1 MNSIFESVNDAADN
15 VNEALDRL
23 YCKQLMIM
31 ESGEESVDISEYQ
44 CFQEGFLFPRS
55 KALDVYKFNNK
66 HLMKA
71 VKLFNKAY
79 AAIPIEQ
86 YCPNFDELKRA
97 LDTGSKSKI
106 NDIIDNTYAQLMSL
120 SRAVE
125 AEFSKADSDFKNAI
139 TELGKQFDCTYNI
152 VFNKSRT
159 ATIPLKMKFPE
170 GSDKKITLSKSKGF
184 QLGKV
189 KLLVYVSAFDLITL
203 SPPNRNLFG
212 QWFVSVL
219 LHETFHNIVQI
230 IDRLNRKVSNDIEN
244 TLDSV
249 SKSKNIVTSTTK
261 ITSLIGRIKKNLK
274 IEDNSFDEKRTEKR
288 FYILSQIKDNKSA
301 IRKFSKDVK
310 SNSDPVTE
318 EEIEKYIDE
327 LKNDYKSTKPKIF
340 TVMRE
345 FIIGIAAIIGGAIGL
360 TFTSGVGPGIA
371 IGGGLAFIISAFMDK
386 QAESKAI
393 LGGMGT
399 KIQEEYFCDLFASM
413 YQLPVHLVSYN
424 RYIAMSKLDSTKAK
438 QIDML
443 DNKIYV
449 KSGDPHPNTIDREIV
464 SYKMA
469 KQILNSNKHL
479 KKEVKEYL
487 KYIVDLHDGIDN
499 LPVNDSKRRAKRLS
513 PEASADLQKTLTEFA
528 KKNNVAVTES
538 FIEEFCGGE
547 YYGS

>member
-1 MNSIFESVNDAADN
+1 MNSIFESVNDAVDN
-15 VNEALDRL
+15 VNDALDRL

-31 ESGEESVDISEYQ
+31 ESEEESVDISEYQ

-55 KALDVYKFNNK
+55 KALEVYKFNNK
-66 HLMKA
+66 HLLKA

-79 AAIPIEQ
+79 AEIPIEQ
-86 YCPNFDELKRA
+86 YCPDFDEIKKVSERGSQTKLNDYDITYDQYMNIARA
-97 LDTGSKSKI
+97 IET
-106 NDIIDNTYAQLMSL
+106 
-120 SRAVE
+120 
-125 AEFSKADSDFKNAI
+125 EFSKTDSYSNKALV
-139 TELGKQFDCTYNI
+139 ELGEQFDCTYRI
-152 VFNKSRT
+152 ILNKSRT
-159 ATIPLKMKFPE
+159 STAPFMMKFPE

-189 KLLVYVSAFDLITL
+189 NLSVYVSVFDLITL
-203 SPPNRNLFG
+203 SPADRNLFG
-212 QWFVSVL
+212 QWFTSIL
-219 LHETFHNIVQI
+219 LHETFHNIVRI
-230 IDRLNRKVSNDIEN
+230 LDRLNREVSKDIEN

-249 SKSKNIVTSTTK
+249 AKSKNIVTSTAR

-274 IEDNSFDEKRTEKR
+274 IEDNAFDEKRTEKR
-288 FYILSQIKDNKSA
+288 FYILSQIKDNKA
-301 IRKFSKDVK
+301 AVGKFSKDVK

-318 EEIEKYIDE
+318 EEIEKYIDM
-327 LKNDYKSTKPKIF
+327 LKKNYKSTRPKIF
-340 TVMRE
+340 TAIKE
-345 FIIGIAAIIGGAIGL
+345 FFLGIIAIIGGALG
-360 TFTSGVGPGIA
+360 FAFAPGVGAGVSLGA
-371 IGGGLAFIISAFMDK
+371 GLGFFFMAFMDK

-413 YQLPVHLVSYN
+413 YQLPVHLTSYN
-424 RYIAMSKLDSTKAK
+424 RYIAMNKLDSTKAK

-443 DNKIYV
+443 ENKTHS
-449 KSGDPHPNTIDREIV
+449 KMSDEHPNTIDREIV

-499 LPVNDSKRRAKRLS
+499 LPINDSKRRAKRLS

>member
-79 AAIPIEQ
+79 AEIPIEQ

-97 LDTGSKSKI
+97 LDTGSKSKVDGI
-106 NDIIDNTYAQLMSL
+106 NCTYAQLTGL

-139 TELGKQFDCTYNI
+139 TELEKQFDCTYNI
-152 VFNKSRT
+152 VFDKSRT
-159 ATIPLKMKFPE
+159 ATVPLKMKFPE

-203 SPPNRNLFG
+203 SPADRNLFG
-212 QWFVSVL
+212 QWFTSIL
-219 LHETFHNIVQI
+219 LHETFHNIVRI
-230 IDRLNRKVSNDIEN
+230 LDRLNREVSKDIEN

-249 SKSKNIVTSTTK
+249 SKSRNVVTSTAK

-288 FYILSQIKDNKSA
+288 FYILSQIKDNKVA
-301 IRKFSKDVK
+301 VGKFSKDVK

-318 EEIEKYIDE
+318 EEIERYIDV
-327 LKNDYKSTKPKIF
+327 LKKNYKSTRPKIF
-340 TVMRE
+340 TAIKE
-345 FIIGIAAIIGGAIGL
+345 FFLGIIAIIGGALG
-360 TFTSGVGPGIA
+360 FAFAPGVGAGVSLGA
-371 IGGGLAFIISAFMDK
+371 GLGFIFMAFMDK

-413 YQLPVHLVSYN
+413 YQLPVHLTSYN
-424 RYIAMSKLDSTKAK
+424 RYIAMNKLDSTKAK

-443 DNKIYV
+443 ENKTHS
-449 KSGDPHPNTIDREIV
+449 KMSDEHPNTIDREIV

-499 LPVNDSKRRAKRLS
+499 LPINDSKRRAKRLS
-513 PEASADLQKTLTEFA
+513 PEASADLQETLTEFA

>member
-1 MNSIFESVNDAADN
+1 MNSIFESVNDAVDN
-15 VNEALDRL
+15 VNDALDRL

-55 KALDVYKFNNK
+55 KALEVYKFNNK
-66 HLMKA
+66 HLLKA

-79 AAIPIEQ
+79 AEIPIEQ
-86 YCPNFDELKRA
+86 YCPDFDEIKKVSERGSQAKLNDYDITYDQYMNIARAIETEFTKTDSYSNKA
-97 LDTGSKSKI
+97 LD
-106 NDIIDNTYAQLMSL
+106 
-120 SRAVE
+120 
-125 AEFSKADSDFKNAI
+125 
-139 TELGKQFDCTYNI
+139 ELGKQFDCTYRI
-152 VFNKSRT
+152 ILNKSRT
-159 ATIPLKMKFPE
+159 STAPFMMKFPE
-170 GSDKKITLSKSKGF
+170 GSDKKIALSKSKGF

-189 KLLVYVSAFDLITL
+189 NLSVYVSVFDLITL
-203 SPPNRNLFG
+203 SPADRNLFG
-212 QWFVSVL
+212 QWFTSIL
-219 LHETFHNIVQI
+219 LHETFHNIVRI
-230 IDRLNRKVSNDIEN
+230 LDRLNKEVSKDIEN

-249 SKSKNIVTSTTK
+249 AKSKNIVASTAR

-274 IEDNSFDEKRTEKR
+274 IEDNAFDEKRTEKR
-288 FYILSQIKDNKSA
+288 FYILSQIKDNKA
-301 IRKFSKDVK
+301 AVGKFSKDVK

-318 EEIEKYIDE
+318 EEIEKYIDM
-327 LKNDYKSTKPKIF
+327 LKKNYKSTRSKIF
-340 TVMRE
+340 TAIKE
-345 FIIGIAAIIGGAIGL
+345 FFLGIIAIIGGALG
-360 TFTSGVGPGIA
+360 FAFAPGIGA
-371 IGGGLAFIISAFMDK
+371 GVSLGAGLGFIFMAFMDK

-399 KIQEEYFCDLFASM
+399 KLQEEYFCDLFASM

-443 DNKIYV
+443 ENKTHS
-449 KSGDPHPNTIDREIV
+449 KMSDEHPNTIDREIV

-499 LPVNDSKRRAKRLS
+499 LPINDSKRRAKRLS
-513 PEASADLQKTLTEFA
+513 PEASADLQETLTEFA